1 MNKLLSANFSR
12 LKKDISFRIGILYM
26 FAIGIIVPLSNFIT
40 MKKYGYTI
48 SLESGFCLYA
58 FFMAILSSVFCS
70 LFIGTEY
77 NDGTMR
83 NKLIAGHSR
92 TAVYFSFLIVSIAA
106 IFLMC
111 LAYLISSLCTG
122 IPLLGFFSDAAFPI
136 VLGHI
141 GTIFILAVAFTSI
154 CTAAAM
160 LCQNKAA
167 TATVCILGVFIFLFF
182 GAYIR
187 ARLEEPEYDQAYYF
201 ETEETSEAES
211 APPRQTPGMSAE
223 LNARFT
229 SSSMI
234 SFPEIRQC
242 NYAPCRQT
250 IYGKCLSIPFSSP
263 PSLQEPAYMSFT
275 GKTSTNFDWRFGYD
289 IFIMGLH
296 RHPLCRS
303 IGNGHENIFYEKSG
317 TGDHRPVCRK
327 ACGRYQYAYLRILPR
342 QTYAPAGFRYQQA
355 AAPAP
360 RRTAP
365 VPPGQYG
372 TDGGRCQYLP

>member
-1 MNKLLSANFSR
+1 MRKLLSAGLIRLRKSR
-12 LKKDISFRIGILYM
+12 IFWLLSGFMLAFGLYYPIALRM
-26 FAIGIIVPLSNFIT
+26 QAD
-40 MKKYGYTI
+40 KYGFTATI
-48 SLESGFCLYA
+48 ESP
-58 FFMAILSSVFCS
+58 FFTHIMLMGVLTSIFIS

-211 APPRQTPGMSAE
+211 APPTPNPWYVSGTKRQVYEFLHDFLPGNQAMQLCTLSADN
-223 LNARFT
+223 LW
-229 SSSMI
+229 
-234 SFPEIRQC
+234 
-242 NYAPCRQT
+242 
-250 IYGKCLSIPFSSP
+250 K
-263 PSLQEPAYMSFT
+263 MSFYSILIAAVVT
-275 GKTSTNFDWRFGYD
+275 GTGIYVFYR
-289 IFIMGLH
+289 
-296 RHPLCRS
+296 
-303 IGNGHENIFYEKSG
+303 ENIN
-317 TGDHRPVCRK
+317 
-327 ACGRYQYAYLRILPR
+327 
-342 QTYAPAGFRYQQA
+342 
-355 AAPAP
+355 
-360 RRTAP
+360 
-365 VPPGQYG
+365 
-372 TDGGRCQYLP
+372 

>member
-187 ARLEEPEYDQAYYF
+187 ARLEEPE
-201 ETEETSEAES
+201 AES
-211 APPRQTPGMSAE
+211 APPTPNPWYVSGTKRQVYEFLHDFLPGNQAMQLCTLSADN
-223 LNARFT
+223 LW
-229 SSSMI
+229 
-234 SFPEIRQC
+234 
-242 NYAPCRQT
+242 
-250 IYGKCLSIPFSSP
+250 K
-263 PSLQEPAYMSFT
+263 MSFYSILIAAVVT
-275 GKTSTNFDWRFGYD
+275 GTGIYVFYR
-289 IFIMGLH
+289 
-296 RHPLCRS
+296 
-303 IGNGHENIFYEKSG
+303 ENIN
-317 TGDHRPVCRK
+317 
-327 ACGRYQYAYLRILPR
+327 
-342 QTYAPAGFRYQQA
+342 
-355 AAPAP
+355 
-360 RRTAP
+360 
-365 VPPGQYG
+365 
-372 TDGGRCQYLP
+372 

>member
-1 MNKLLSANFSR
+1 ML
-12 LKKDISFRIGILYM
+12 
-26 FAIGIIVPLSNFIT
+26 
-40 MKKYGYTI
+40 
-48 SLESGFCLYA
+48 
-58 FFMAILSSVFCS
+58 FMAILSSVFCS

-211 APPRQTPGMSAE
+211 APPTPNPWYVSGTKRQVYEFLHDFLPGNQAMQLCTLSADN
-223 LNARFT
+223 LW
-229 SSSMI
+229 
-234 SFPEIRQC
+234 
-242 NYAPCRQT
+242 
-250 IYGKCLSIPFSSP
+250 K
-263 PSLQEPAYMSFT
+263 MSFYSILIAAVVT
-275 GKTSTNFDWRFGYD
+275 GTGIYVFYR
-289 IFIMGLH
+289 
-296 RHPLCRS
+296 
-303 IGNGHENIFYEKSG
+303 ENIN
-317 TGDHRPVCRK
+317 
-327 ACGRYQYAYLRILPR
+327 
-342 QTYAPAGFRYQQA
+342 
-355 AAPAP
+355 
-360 RRTAP
+360 
-365 VPPGQYG
+365 
-372 TDGGRCQYLP
+372 